1 MSKPSMSHPK
11 VILKECNKMHKIM
24 AESDQLQQNTRQ
36 ADLSVE
42 ENFAYSNT
50 KPSTTSPPASDILTN
65 KMPPNN
71 VPGGNIS
78 ANNTSEKPMIIS
90 ALLLP
95 ATPQSLIKH

>member
-1 MSKPSMSHPK
+1 MSKPSMNRP
-11 VILKECNKMHKIM
+11 KMHKIM
-24 AESDQLQQNTRQ
+24 AESDRLQQNTTRQ

-71 VPGGNIS
+71 VPGGNIPT
-78 ANNTSEKPMIIS
+78 NNTSEKPMIIS